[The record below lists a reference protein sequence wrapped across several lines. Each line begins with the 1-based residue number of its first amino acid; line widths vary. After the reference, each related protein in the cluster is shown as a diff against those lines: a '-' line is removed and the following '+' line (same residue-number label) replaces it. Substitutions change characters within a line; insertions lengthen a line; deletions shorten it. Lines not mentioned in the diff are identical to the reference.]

1 MTCPKPDTSIVH
13 VSKILLNGPLILKM
27 RLGVLEW
34 STGYTHFSLLN
45 VADAELLTTEFAAA
59 GGMIKVKQL

>member
-1 MTCPKPDTSIVH
+1 MKCPKPNTSVVH

-34 STGYTHFSLLN
+34 GTEYTHFSLLN

-59 GGMIKVKQL
+59 GGMIKVKEL